1 MYEEREKS
9 NSKTDRE
16 LGSTCAAMAALEPA
30 AVDVMAGG
38 GFWKNNFSF
47 SPQEWEMVIS
57 FLSSTIPLGFEEIQ

>member
-16 LGSTCAAMAALEPA
+16 LGSTGAAMAALEPA

-47 SPQEWEMVIS
+47 SPQERN
-57 FLSSTIPLGFEEIQ
+57 GN